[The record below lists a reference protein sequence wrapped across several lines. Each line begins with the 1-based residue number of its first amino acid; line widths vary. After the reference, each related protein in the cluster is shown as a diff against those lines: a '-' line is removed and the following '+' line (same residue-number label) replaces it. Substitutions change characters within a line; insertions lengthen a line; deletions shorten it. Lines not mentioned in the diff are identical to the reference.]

1 MDETFRAEAL
11 AGLRAAPKRTS
22 PKWFYD
28 DEGSA
33 LFERIT
39 RLDAYYPPRLER
51 EAFGAAL
58 PAVGE
63 RLHGA
68 AIAEFGS
75 GSSRKTRALIEAV
88 RPPLYVPLDIA
99 EGFLNEAAARL
110 RVDVPGLDVMPVA
123 ADFTREVLL
132 PEAFLARERRLGFF
146 PGSTIGNFDAGGAEA
161 FLRRARGTL
170 GADGPGQTAF
180 LVSADLVKDEAVM
193 VRAYDD
199 PQGVTA
205 AFNRNLLHR
214 MNRELGADFDPTHF
228 RHEARWNAEASRIEM
243 HLVSA
248 LPQTVM
254 VAGERIDFAEGETIH
269 TENSHKYTREGFAA
283 LADRAGWRVEDAWTD
298 AGGGFGVFLL
308 GG

>member
-11 AGLRAAPKRTS
+11 AGLRASPKRTS

-39 RLDAYYPPRLER
+39 HLDAYYPPRLER
-51 EAFGAAL
+51 EAFERAL

-63 RLHGA
+63 RLGGA
-68 AIAEFGS
+68 AVAEFGS

-88 RPPLYVPLDIA
+88 RPVLYVPLDIA
-99 EGFLNEAAARL
+99 EGFLMEAAERL
-110 RVDVPGLDVMPVA
+110 RADVPGLDVHPVA
-123 ADFTREVLL
+123 ADFTQEVVL
-132 PEAFLARERRLGFF
+132 PDAFRAARRRLGFF

-170 GADGPGQTAF
+170 GAGEAGEAAF

-193 VRAYDD
+193 VLAYDD
-199 PQGVTA
+199 PGGVTA
-205 AFNRNLLHR
+205 AFNRNLLVR

-228 RHEARWNAEASRIEM
+228 RHEARWNAGDSRIEM

-248 LPQTVM
+248 LPQTVT
-254 VAGERIDFAEGETIH
+254 VAGERFAFAEGESIH
-269 TENSHKYTREGFAA
+269 TENSHKYTRDGFGA
-283 LADRAGWRVEDAWTD
+283 LADRAGWRVAEVWTD
-298 AGGGFGVFLL
+298 ASDGFGVFLL
-308 GG
+308 TG

>member
-11 AGLRAAPKRTS
+11 AGLRASPKRTS

-39 RLDAYYPPRLER
+39 HLDAYYPPRLER
-51 EAFGAAL
+51 EAFAAAL

-63 RLHGA
+63 RMAGA

-88 RPPLYVPLDIA
+88 RPSLYVPLDIA
-99 EGFLNEAAARL
+99 EGFLMEAAERL
-110 RVDVPGLDVMPVA
+110 RADAPGLDVRPVA
-123 ADFTREVLL
+123 ADFTQAVTL
-132 PEAFLARERRLGFF
+132 PEAFRASEQRLGFF

-161 FLRRARGTL
+161 FLRRAHGTL
-170 GADGPGQTAF
+170 GQGAAF
-180 LVSADLVKDEAVM
+180 LVSADLAKDEAVM

-199 PQGVTA
+199 PEGITA

-214 MNRELGADFDPTHF
+214 MNRELGADFDPSRF
-228 RHEARWNAEASRIEM
+228 RHEARWNAKDSRIEM
-243 HLVSA
+243 HLVSG
-248 LPQTVM
+248 LPQTVT
-254 VAGERIDFAEGETIH
+254 VAGERIDFAEGESIH
-269 TENSHKYTREGFAA
+269 TENSHKYTQEGFAA
-283 LADRAGWRVEDAWTD
+283 LADRAGWRVGDAWTD
-298 AGGGFGVFLL
+298 GSEGFGVFLL
-308 GG
+308 RG